1 MTGSFIRRQKTGSR
15 DPLTKSVLQTNFT
28 SYLIA
33 LGIAMLVAACTHVEK
48 EQHAHVDGPRYT
60 CPMHP
65 QVVQDKPGNCP
76 VCGMDLVKVTESN
89 ENSAHLMLSDTQIR
103 LANVTTEVVATKMI
117 GQTVVIDGRLTSDE
131 RNRKVISSRGAGR
144 VERLF
149 VRETGQTIRKGQPL
163 YTLYSERLLTLQQE
177 FLLARRQYEQLGE
190 TEPRYKSFLDAAER
204 KLILYGLTGK
214 QIKHLAEDQTPDPR
228 ITFFAPT
235 SGVISA
241 ITATEGQYV
250 AEGAALYTIDAVS
263 TLWAEG
269 YLYAD
274 EIPLVKIGDKVNIV
288 VSGAQDSGLEA
299 KVIFL
304 GPEFRNN
311 TQVTIV
317 RAAIDNV
324 NGQLKPGQH
333 ARIFLTHSSH
343 KAIAVPSDAVIR
355 SGQGSHVYVQ
365 SGRNSFKAQVVS
377 TGIENFEQVEI
388 TEGLA
393 EGDTVAVTGA
403 YLLYSEMILKKGT
416 DPMAVHHH

>member
-1 MTGSFIRRQKTGSR
+1 MTGSLIRSQKTGSH
-15 DPLTKSVLQTNFT
+15 DSLTKSVLQNFT
-28 SYLIA
+28 SYFIA
-33 LGIAMLVAACTHVEK
+33 LGIAMLFTACTHVEK
-48 EQHAHVDGPRYT
+48 EQDTHADGPRYT

-76 VCGMDLVKVTESN
+76 VCGMDLVKVTDTN
-89 ENSAHLMLSDTQIR
+89 ANTAHLMLSDTQIR
-103 LANVTTEVVATKMI
+103 LANVTTEVVTTKMI

-149 VRETGQTIRKGQPL
+149 VRESGKTIRKGQPL

-177 FLLARRQYEQLGE
+177 YLLARRQYEQLGE
-190 TEPRYKSFLDAAER
+190 TEQRYKSFLDAAER
-204 KLILYGLTGK
+204 KLILYGLAGK
-214 QIKHLAEDQTPDPR
+214 QIRQLAEDETPDAR

-241 ITATEGQYV
+241 IAATEGQYV
-250 AEGAALYTIDAVS
+250 EEGAALYTIDVVG
-263 TLWAEG
+263 TLWVEG

-274 EIPLVKIGDKVNIV
+274 EIPLVKVGDKVNVV
-288 VSGAQDSGLEA
+288 VSGTEDSALEA

-304 GPEFRNN
+304 SPEFRNS
-311 TQVTIV
+311 TQVTIM

-343 KAIAVPSDAVIR
+343 SAIALPSDAVIR
-355 SGQGSHVYVQ
+355 SSQGSHVYVQ
-365 SGRNSFKAQVVS
+365 SGRNSFKAQIVN

-403 YLLYSEMILKKGT
+403 YLLYSEMILKKGA
-416 DPMAVHHH
+416 DPMAAHHH